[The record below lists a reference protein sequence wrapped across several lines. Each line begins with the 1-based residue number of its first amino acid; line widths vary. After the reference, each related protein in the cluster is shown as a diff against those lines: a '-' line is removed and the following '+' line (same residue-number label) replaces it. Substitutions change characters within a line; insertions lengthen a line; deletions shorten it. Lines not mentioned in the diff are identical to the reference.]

1 MPTPESASAAA
12 YGQPGGLPYGSAP
25 QGGAPGGLGFGVS
38 IQCVKFNSKN
48 VKLSQDKFNLHYC
61 LFYTYKGQCEVINHV
76 RIMYTGISVE
86 SKQSYYLLWKCA
98 RLVYCKSCETILT
111 MVSWFLH

>member
-38 IQCVKFNSKN
+38 TQCVRNIVLN
-48 VKLSQDKFNLHYC
+48 LTVK
-61 LFYTYKGQCEVINHV
+61 
-76 RIMYTGISVE
+76 M
-86 SKQSYYLLWKCA
+86 
-98 RLVYCKSCETILT
+98 
-111 MVSWFLH
+111 